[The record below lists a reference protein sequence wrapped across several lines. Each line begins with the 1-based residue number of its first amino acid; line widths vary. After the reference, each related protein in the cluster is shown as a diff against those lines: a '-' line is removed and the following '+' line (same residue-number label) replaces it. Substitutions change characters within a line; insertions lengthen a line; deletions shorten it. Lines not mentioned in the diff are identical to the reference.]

1 MQQTV
6 GDQAVPHFTGGY
18 LMRSTCMCVSVA
30 GTITLAGKWEIGIKE
45 CANGNVD
52 QKRFKRGRG

>member
-1 MQQTV
+1 MS
-6 GDQAVPHFTGGY
+6 HFTGGH
-18 LMRSTCMCVSVA
+18 LMRSMCVSVA

>member
-1 MQQTV
+1 
-6 GDQAVPHFTGGY
+6 
-18 LMRSTCMCVSVA
+18 MRSTCMCVSVA

-45 CANGNVD
+45 CANGNDD